1 MKEIRE
7 ESLRFV
13 LKYYQKGKLDTSEA
27 LKAFRRNSCIP
38 VHRSLWNISA
48 AASVVVLIVA
58 SLSYYFLKKDI
69 VTRISGIAPIV
80 YTLPDNTKVT
90 LAPYSSISYDK
101 KALCN
106 GIRNITMRGMAY
118 FSVKHDELHP
128 FTVNGDIGT
137 VKVLGTHFQVD
148 ETDSS
153 NATVYVEQG
162 KVLFSAEDQKQG
174 LVLTKGMKAV
184 LYKGTTKPIL
194 TETGDLN
201 QTTWATHKFIFN
213 DTNLGDVLQTLSKYY
228 NIRLSVDNTNLR
240 LTGVFYADKL
250 TEIIQVINEALDVN
264 IKIDTK

>member
-7 ESLRFV
+7 ESLKCV

-27 LKAFRRNSCIP
+27 IKAFRGNSGIH

-48 AASVVVLIVA
+48 AASVIILIAV
-58 SLSYYFLKKDI
+58 SLSFYFLKKDI
-69 VTRISGIAPIV
+69 VTITSGTTPMV

-90 LAPYSSISYDK
+90 LAPNSSIRYDK
-101 KALCN
+101 KALRN
-106 GIRNITMRGMAY
+106 GIRNITMQGMAY

-137 VKVLGTHFQVD
+137 IKVLGTHFQVD
-148 ETDSS
+148 ETTSS

-162 KVLFSAEDQKQG
+162 KVLFSAEDPKQG

-194 TETGDLN
+194 TEAGDLN
-201 QTTWATHKFIFN
+201 QTAWATNKFIFH
-213 DTNLGDVLQTLSKYY
+213 DTNLSDVLQTLSKHYKVKF
-228 NIRLSVDNTNLR
+228 SVDDTNLR
-240 LTGVFYADKL
+240 LTGVFYADNL
-250 TEIIQVINEALDVN
+250 NEIIQVINETLDVN